1 MKIFQNKNLFKKL
14 IIVLLFITIFSF
26 CMPKVSR
33 ASVGGDLMDAV
44 MDLFVGI
51 GDGINTV
58 LSKMILQTDGSFIVI
73 DTGTDGVAKI
83 LGVLVALAVVVGG
96 IVLIAVSGGGAVLA
110 VANAVFTIV
119 KAGVVAGVT
128 TFAVTSVLAGAK
140 FGDKV
145 VLPSIR
151 LTPYEI
157 FTNQIPLFDV
167 DFFSPM
173 EDSITVKPA
182 VTENVAQTDEKTKG
196 FKYVQEQLTK
206 DYGFDK
212 SKATKNDINEKDGRY
227 GCPDKYT
234 SYSWD
239 KDGKH
244 YIYCLGDDKS
254 WYCRRFDSGSNGKK
268 NAEYLVATVNNGD
281 YGMTLKWNSNTA
293 DFHWDDGNEDV
304 TVPGNST
311 EMLKEQETITIEST
325 AKKLRPIIANWYN
338 ILRDISIVGMLSILV
353 YVGIR
358 IIISS
363 TANDKAKY
371 KQLLVDWVVALCL
384 LFFMQYIMAFS
395 NVLVKKITAVLQTGV
410 VSVTSGDKLSKEE
423 KEAVQDRGEI
433 NSDSD
438 VAITRGTQLFE
449 IKDTKLVKKAKEI
462 LVDNNSSE
470 TKYDDLFVDGKL
482 YWPTNNFTEQARML
496 GQLTDEDDDVTN
508 YSYASIGYEII
519 YIVLVMYTLIFT
531 WTYVK
536 RVVYMAFLTMIAP
549 LVALIY
555 PIDKMND
562 GKAQAFNM
570 WFKEY
575 IFNLL
580 IQPLHLILY
589 MVLIGSAMTFASQN
603 LIYAVVALGFMTPAE
618 KLMRKFFGFEKAGT
632 PGVFAG
638 PAGAAIMMSGMNR
651 LLGKPP
657 HPPKG
662 PGNGGGSESEGSDKD
677 SKLKF
682 KEDLSTSSL
691 YDAGEGATDD
701 ESEDNNSIFNL
712 LGGGL
717 NKNKL
722 DDKNQDDFGNSEN
735 PIRMKNTDNLTNMM
749 NPANLN
755 KKGLAN
761 NMDVNE
767 RENKKKQ
774 FSVVPK
780 NNALNRTQTSSQTPR
795 MSAGK
800 SEDKKKLKKPG
811 FVGGMKRMGNR
822 IVLKS
827 SKDNPLGKVAR
838 VASGLGIS
846 MAAATV
852 AGIASITD
860 PENATKYMTTAAI
873 AGYKYGKEVPDAVV
887 NKAKNANEYRNA
899 FLEGSDPEGYAEKQI
914 DKNVKKMKKD
924 AEYKEEVRTRL
935 DKMGMTDVS
944 FEDYYE
950 DYGQYAIRKGQES
963 AAEGTAGYAL
973 MRKEGYGVDQALQL
987 TKVAKGEDGDTSKY
1001 DNEKSTNFNN
1011 TIRDRIV
1018 KNNKNKNLTE
1028 EELDRNTIV
1037 LRDGIDKASGYL
1049 NTKI

>member
-1 MKIFQNKNLFKKL
+1 MDSCQKEKEGEKNSGMVNTYISYKYSYKYSDNYRIILHQTTNGYNGNDTCSYDIYKIETAN
-14 IIVLLFITIFSF
+14 
-26 CMPKVSR
+26 
-33 ASVGGDLMDAV
+33 
-44 MDLFVGI
+44 
-51 GDGINTV
+51 
-58 LSKMILQTDGSFIVI
+58 QTYY
-73 DTGTDGVAKI
+73 A
-83 LGVLVALAVVVGG
+83 
-96 IVLIAVSGGGAVLA
+96 
-110 VANAVFTIV
+110 
-119 KAGVVAGVT
+119 
-128 TFAVTSVLAGAK
+128 
-140 FGDKV
+140 
-145 VLPSIR
+145 
-151 LTPYEI
+151 
-157 FTNQIPLFDV
+157 
-167 DFFSPM
+167 
-173 EDSITVKPA
+173 
-182 VTENVAQTDEKTKG
+182 
-196 FKYVQEQLTK
+196 
-206 DYGFDK
+206 
-212 SKATKNDINEKDGRY
+212 
-227 GCPDKYT
+227 
-234 SYSWD
+234 
-239 KDGKH
+239 
-244 YIYCLGDDKS
+244 
-254 WYCRRFDSGSNGKK
+254 
-268 NAEYLVATVNNGD
+268 
-281 YGMTLKWNSNTA
+281 
-293 DFHWDDGNEDV
+293 
-304 TVPGNST
+304 
-311 EMLKEQETITIEST
+311 ST
-325 AKKLRPIIANWYN
+325 AYNLRPVIANWYN

-358 IIISS
+358 IMLSS
-363 TANDKAKY
+363 TAGDKAKY
-371 KQLLVDWVVALCL
+371 KQLLVDWVVAICL
-384 LFFMQYIMAFS
+384 LFLMHYIMSFS
-395 NVLVKKITAVLQTGV
+395 NIAVKKVTSVIQSAV
-410 VSVTSGDKLSKEE
+410 VSTTEGDKLSANEKKAAEE
-423 KEAVQDRGEI
+423 KGKLDG
-433 NSDSD
+433 D
-438 VAITRGTQLFE
+438 VAVTRGTQLFE
-449 IKDTKLVKKAKEI
+449 IEDKELVKKAYQI
-462 LVDNNSSE
+462 LVEENKTDTDYSE
-470 TKYDDLFVDGKL
+470 LFTNEDSGSL

-496 GQLTDEDDDVTN
+496 GQLTDKDDDATN
-508 YSYASIGYEII
+508 YAYASIGYKII
-519 YIVLVMYTLIFT
+519 YIVLVLYTLIFT

-549 LVALIY
+549 LVALTY

-603 LIYAVVALGFMTPAE
+603 LIYAVVAIGFMTPAE

-701 ESEDNNSIFNL
+701 ESEDNNSKFNL

-722 DDKNQDDFGNSEN
+722 DD
-735 PIRMKNTDNLTNMM
+735 
-749 NPANLN
+749 
-755 KKGLAN
+755 
-761 NMDVNE
+761 NE

-827 SKDNPLGKVAR
+827 SKDNPLSKVAR

-846 MAAATV
+846 MAAVTA

-860 PENATKYMTTAAI
+860 PENATKYMTTAAL

-1001 DNEKSTNFNN
+1001 DNEKSTNLNN
-1011 TIRDRIV
+1011 TIRDRII

-1028 EELDRNTIV
+1028 EELDRNTIG

>member
-1 MKIFQNKNLFKKL
+1 MNSSQKEKEGEKNSGMVNTYISYKYSYKYGDNYRIILHQTTNGYNGNDTCSYDIYKIETAN
-14 IIVLLFITIFSF
+14 
-26 CMPKVSR
+26 
-33 ASVGGDLMDAV
+33 
-44 MDLFVGI
+44 
-51 GDGINTV
+51 
-58 LSKMILQTDGSFIVI
+58 QTYY
-73 DTGTDGVAKI
+73 A
-83 LGVLVALAVVVGG
+83 
-96 IVLIAVSGGGAVLA
+96 
-110 VANAVFTIV
+110 
-119 KAGVVAGVT
+119 
-128 TFAVTSVLAGAK
+128 
-140 FGDKV
+140 
-145 VLPSIR
+145 
-151 LTPYEI
+151 
-157 FTNQIPLFDV
+157 
-167 DFFSPM
+167 
-173 EDSITVKPA
+173 
-182 VTENVAQTDEKTKG
+182 
-196 FKYVQEQLTK
+196 
-206 DYGFDK
+206 
-212 SKATKNDINEKDGRY
+212 
-227 GCPDKYT
+227 
-234 SYSWD
+234 
-239 KDGKH
+239 
-244 YIYCLGDDKS
+244 
-254 WYCRRFDSGSNGKK
+254 
-268 NAEYLVATVNNGD
+268 
-281 YGMTLKWNSNTA
+281 
-293 DFHWDDGNEDV
+293 
-304 TVPGNST
+304 
-311 EMLKEQETITIEST
+311 ST
-325 AKKLRPIIANWYN
+325 AYNLRPVIANWYN

-358 IIISS
+358 IMLSS
-363 TANDKAKY
+363 TAGDKAKY
-371 KQLLVDWVVALCL
+371 KQLLVDWVVAICL
-384 LFFMQYIMAFS
+384 LFLMQYIMSFS
-395 NVLVKKITAVLQTGV
+395 NIAVKKVTSVIQSAV
-410 VSVTSGDKLSKEE
+410 VSTTESDKLSANEKKAAEE
-423 KEAVQDRGEI
+423 KGKLDG
-433 NSDSD
+433 D
-438 VAITRGTQLFE
+438 VAVTRGTQLFE
-449 IKDTKLVKKAKEI
+449 IEDKELVKKAYQI
-462 LVDNNSSE
+462 LVEENKTDTDYS
-470 TKYDDLFVDGKL
+470 KLFTNEGSGSL

-496 GQLTDEDDDVTN
+496 GQLTDKDDDATN
-508 YSYASIGYEII
+508 YEYASIGYKII
-519 YIVLVMYTLIFT
+519 YIVLVLYTLIFT

-549 LVALIY
+549 LVALTY
-555 PIDKMND
+555 PIDKMGD
-562 GKAQAFNM
+562 SKAQAFNM

-603 LIYAVVALGFMTPAE
+603 LIYAVVAIGFMTPAE

-662 PGNGGGSESEGSDKD
+662 PGNDGGSESDGSDKN

-691 YDAGEGATDD
+691 YDVGEGATDD
-701 ESEDNNSIFNL
+701 ESEDNNSKFNL

-722 DDKNQDDFGNSEN
+722 DD
-735 PIRMKNTDNLTNMM
+735 
-749 NPANLN
+749 
-755 KKGLAN
+755 
-761 NMDVNE
+761 NE

-780 NNALNRTQTSSQTPR
+780 NKALNKIQTPSQTPR

-811 FVGGMKRMGNR
+811 FVGGMKKMGNR

-860 PENATKYMTTAAI
+860 PTNATKYMATAAL
-873 AGYKYGKEVPDAVV
+873 AGYKYGKEVPDAVT

-987 TKVAKGEDGDTSKY
+987 TKVAKGEDGETSKY
-1001 DNEKSTNFNN
+1001 DNEKSTNLNN
-1011 TIRDRIV
+1011 TIKDRIV

>member
-1 MKIFQNKNLFKKL
+1 MNSSQKEKEGEKNSGMVNTYISYKYSYKYGDNYRIILHQTTNGYNGNDTCSYDIYKIETAN
-14 IIVLLFITIFSF
+14 
-26 CMPKVSR
+26 
-33 ASVGGDLMDAV
+33 
-44 MDLFVGI
+44 
-51 GDGINTV
+51 
-58 LSKMILQTDGSFIVI
+58 QTYY
-73 DTGTDGVAKI
+73 A
-83 LGVLVALAVVVGG
+83 
-96 IVLIAVSGGGAVLA
+96 
-110 VANAVFTIV
+110 
-119 KAGVVAGVT
+119 
-128 TFAVTSVLAGAK
+128 
-140 FGDKV
+140 
-145 VLPSIR
+145 
-151 LTPYEI
+151 
-157 FTNQIPLFDV
+157 
-167 DFFSPM
+167 
-173 EDSITVKPA
+173 
-182 VTENVAQTDEKTKG
+182 
-196 FKYVQEQLTK
+196 
-206 DYGFDK
+206 
-212 SKATKNDINEKDGRY
+212 
-227 GCPDKYT
+227 
-234 SYSWD
+234 
-239 KDGKH
+239 
-244 YIYCLGDDKS
+244 
-254 WYCRRFDSGSNGKK
+254 
-268 NAEYLVATVNNGD
+268 
-281 YGMTLKWNSNTA
+281 
-293 DFHWDDGNEDV
+293 
-304 TVPGNST
+304 
-311 EMLKEQETITIEST
+311 ST
-325 AKKLRPIIANWYN
+325 AYNLRPVIANWYN

-358 IIISS
+358 IMISS
-363 TANDKAKY
+363 TAGDKAKY
-371 KQLLVDWVVALCL
+371 KQLLVDWVVAICL
-384 LFFMQYIMAFS
+384 LFLMQYIMSFS
-395 NVLVKKITAVLQTGV
+395 NIAVKKVTSVIQSAV
-410 VSVTSGDKLSKEE
+410 VSTTESDKLSANEKKAAEE
-423 KEAVQDRGEI
+423 KGKLDG
-433 NSDSD
+433 D
-438 VAITRGTQLFE
+438 VAVTRGTQLFKIE
-449 IKDTKLVKKAKEI
+449 DKELVKKAYQI
-462 LVDNNSSE
+462 LVEENKTDTDYS
-470 TKYDDLFVDGKL
+470 KLFKNEDSVSL

-496 GQLTDEDDDVTN
+496 GQLTDKDDDATN
-508 YSYASIGYEII
+508 YEYASIGYKII
-519 YIVLVMYTLIFT
+519 YIVLVLYTLIFT

-549 LVALIY
+549 LVALTY

-603 LIYAVVALGFMTPAE
+603 LIYAVVAIGFMTPAE

-638 PAGAAIMMSGMNR
+638 PAGAAIMMSGMSR

-662 PGNGGGSESEGSDKD
+662 PGNDGGSGSDGSDKN

-691 YDAGEGATDD
+691 YDVGEGATDD

-712 LGGGL
+712 SGGGL

-755 KKGLAN
+755 SQSNQKGLTN
-761 NMDVNE
+761 NMDDNE

-780 NNALNRTQTSSQTPR
+780 NKALNKIQTPSQTPR

-811 FVGGMKRMGNR
+811 FVGGMKKMGNR

-827 SKDNPLGKVAR
+827 SKDNSLGKVAR

-846 MAAATV
+846 MAAATA

-860 PENATKYMTTAAI
+860 PANATKYMATAAL
-873 AGYKYGKEVPDAVV
+873 AGYKYGKEVPDVV
-887 NKAKNANEYRNA
+887 TNKAKNANEYRNA

-1001 DNEKSTNFNN
+1001 DNEKSTNLNN
-1011 TIRDRIV
+1011 TIKDRIV

>member
-1 MKIFQNKNLFKKL
+1 MNSSQKEKEGEKNSGMVNTYISYKYSYKYGDNYRIILHQTTNGYNGNDTCSYDIYKIETAN
-14 IIVLLFITIFSF
+14 
-26 CMPKVSR
+26 
-33 ASVGGDLMDAV
+33 
-44 MDLFVGI
+44 
-51 GDGINTV
+51 
-58 LSKMILQTDGSFIVI
+58 QT
-73 DTGTDGVAKI
+73 
-83 LGVLVALAVVVGG
+83 
-96 IVLIAVSGGGAVLA
+96 
-110 VANAVFTIV
+110 
-119 KAGVVAGVT
+119 
-128 TFAVTSVLAGAK
+128 
-140 FGDKV
+140 
-145 VLPSIR
+145 
-151 LTPYEI
+151 Y
-157 FTNQIPLFDV
+157 
-167 DFFSPM
+167 
-173 EDSITVKPA
+173 
-182 VTENVAQTDEKTKG
+182 
-196 FKYVQEQLTK
+196 YV
-206 DYGFDK
+206 
-212 SKATKNDINEKDGRY
+212 
-227 GCPDKYT
+227 
-234 SYSWD
+234 
-239 KDGKH
+239 
-244 YIYCLGDDKS
+244 
-254 WYCRRFDSGSNGKK
+254 
-268 NAEYLVATVNNGD
+268 
-281 YGMTLKWNSNTA
+281 
-293 DFHWDDGNEDV
+293 
-304 TVPGNST
+304 
-311 EMLKEQETITIEST
+311 ST
-325 AKKLRPIIANWYN
+325 AYNLRPVIANWYN

-358 IIISS
+358 IMLSS
-363 TANDKAKY
+363 TAGDKAKY
-371 KQLLVDWVVALCL
+371 KQLLVDWVVAICL
-384 LFFMQYIMAFS
+384 LFLMQYIMSFS
-395 NVLVKKITAVLQTGV
+395 NIAVKKVTSVIQSAV
-410 VSVTSGDKLSKEE
+410 VSTTESDKLSANEKKAAEE
-423 KEAVQDRGEI
+423 KGKLDG
-433 NSDSD
+433 D
-438 VAITRGTQLFE
+438 VAVTRGTQLFE
-449 IKDTKLVKKAKEI
+449 IEDKELVKKAYQI
-462 LVDNNSSE
+462 LVEENKTDTDYS
-470 TKYDDLFVDGKL
+470 KLFTNEGSGSL

-496 GQLTDEDDDVTN
+496 GQLTDKDDDATN
-508 YSYASIGYEII
+508 YEYASIGYKII
-519 YIVLVMYTLIFT
+519 YIVLVLYTLIFT

-549 LVALIY
+549 LVALTY

-603 LIYAVVALGFMTPAE
+603 LIYAVVAIGFMTPAE

-662 PGNGGGSESEGSDKD
+662 PENDGGSGSDDSDKN

-701 ESEDNNSIFNL
+701 ESEDNNSKFNL

-722 DDKNQDDFGNSEN
+722 DD
-735 PIRMKNTDNLTNMM
+735 
-749 NPANLN
+749 
-755 KKGLAN
+755 
-761 NMDVNE
+761 NE

-780 NNALNRTQTSSQTPR
+780 NKALNKIQTPSQTPR

-811 FVGGMKRMGNR
+811 FVGGMKKMGNR

-846 MAAATV
+846 IAAVTA

-860 PENATKYMTTAAI
+860 PANATKYMATAAL
-873 AGYKYGKEVPDAVV
+873 AGYKYGKEVPDAVT

-1001 DNEKSTNFNN
+1001 DNEKSTNLNN
-1011 TIRDRIV
+1011 TIKDRIV

-1028 EELDRNTIV
+1028 EELDRKTIV
-1037 LRDGIDKASGYL
+1037 LRDEIDKASGYL